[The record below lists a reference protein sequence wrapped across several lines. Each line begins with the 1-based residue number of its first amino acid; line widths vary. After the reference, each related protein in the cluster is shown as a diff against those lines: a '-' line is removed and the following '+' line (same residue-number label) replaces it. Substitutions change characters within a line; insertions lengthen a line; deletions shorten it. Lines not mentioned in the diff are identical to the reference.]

1 MNAGG
6 VPNQVNAGGLADTSG
21 TQGQGIGDS
30 QNALISACY
39 CYKPVVTTPAGS
51 VLNTPQGI
59 TSLGRAG
66 SQADNWPTVRKGAWT
81 ALESK
86 TKGFVL
92 NRLTTAQRDLIPAAN
107 LVEGM
112 MIYNTTLDCIQV
124 NTTGT
129 PAGWACFN
137 TQTCPTN

>member
-1 MNAGG
+1 M
-6 VPNQVNAGGLADTSG
+6 
-21 TQGQGIGDS
+21 
-30 QNALISACY
+30 
-39 CYKPVVTTPAGS
+39 
-51 VLNTPQGI
+51 
-59 TSLGRAG
+59 
-66 SQADNWPTVRKGAWT
+66 VRKGAWT

-92 NRLTTAQRDLIPAAN
+92 NRLSTAQIAAIPSAD

-112 MIYNTTLDCIQV
+112 MVYNTTLDCLQV